1 MSNSMRMLENKDYEL
16 VPSSDDSTVWH
27 IRILTGDYTETV
39 VKFDAIAFNEVKDH
53 FTFNFQIIESPDEGL
68 SINNTDLHDVAAR
81 ILEDIIERGQKEGWV
96 KLEDKKEPFQ

>member
-53 FTFNFQIIESPDEGL
+53 FTFNFTIIESPDSYL
-68 SINNTDLHDVAAR
+68 NINNTNLHNVAAR